1 MINISKKL
9 YDTSAI
15 MYVIGCLIQS
25 PKLLSEVDKVKL
37 VKEDFDDKFTKSIF
51 LAIYNLYLNGANK
64 ITPVDV
70 EAYLKQ
76 NDMAYKIFKDNNG
89 FNYLMDA
96 EELSDIDNFKY
107 YYTKVKKF
115 SALRDLEKNG
125 YSIKKIYDDEILTLD
140 KQRKMIEEFDRMSL
154 KDIFDTILED
164 YSKLEADYVGR
175 LSNSRGVISDGMRE
189 LQEQLKKTPEV
200 GFPLQGEIFNTI
212 IRGARKTKLYI
223 RSGSTG
229 SGKSL
234 VNGSLV
240 LTPKG
245 YKKIEELALGEEI
258 FGEDGKIY
266 NVEGVFPQGRKQ
278 VYEVEFSDRTVV
290 KCCSEHLWSYQTSSL
305 RGSHSKTWKTKTLEE
320 IIKTEKLYKE
330 EKSGYKRWN
339 IYIPMSKPFEF
350 EKKELLIPPY
360 TLGALLGDGCLR
372 SKGSY
377 SFSNED
383 LDIVEKV
390 NFELKTVNA
399 YLYKKNRVDYEIR
412 VGVGHGVSK
421 NSGLLREILISY
433 GLDGTKSNSKFIPDE
448 YKHSCIEDRIEL
460 LKGLIDTDGT
470 FSNSGY
476 EFATVSERLCDD
488 VKFIVESLGMTATKS
503 VKETSYTYNNEKKSG
518 QLAYRLYIK
527 TSEKIP
533 KIHYSQKREKQ
544 WRQGQS
550 FAHRTIREIRKTDFF
565 EEMTCIKTSNPT
577 ELFITNNCIVTHN
590 TRLAVGDACGLAFP
604 ERYSKKHRK
613 WVRSGFNEKVLFVTT
628 EMSVDEIQ
636 TMIWA
641 YLADV
646 NEEKILFHTYEE
658 DEEQR
663 VAKSIEIAEKYK
675 DHFFWEHIPD
685 PTIEGV
691 SSAIRSQ
698 VRNHKITHVFYDY
711 IFSSPSL
718 LREFEGQNIREDVIL
733 CMLATKLKDLANEL
747 DVFIE
752 TSTQLN
758 ASWEDAAKTGIR
770 NQNMIRGSKAIID
783 KGDVGCITLPVMS
796 SELEALSSLI
806 QKQGYSRPT
815 HVTDVYK
822 LRRGRYKNT
831 RIWSVVDLGT
841 CRMEDI
847 FATDEMF
854 NEKEIPILKYS
865 MIDWSDKTD

>member
-229 SGKSL
+229 SGK
-234 VNGSLV
+234 
-240 LTPKG
+240 
-245 YKKIEELALGEEI
+245 
-258 FGEDGKIY
+258 
-266 NVEGVFPQGRKQ
+266 
-278 VYEVEFSDRTVV
+278 
-290 KCCSEHLWSYQTSSL
+290 
-305 RGSHSKTWKTKTLEE
+305 
-320 IIKTEKLYKE
+320 
-330 EKSGYKRWN
+330 
-339 IYIPMSKPFEF
+339 
-350 EKKELLIPPY
+350 
-360 TLGALLGDGCLR
+360 
-372 SKGSY
+372 
-377 SFSNED
+377 
-383 LDIVEKV
+383 
-390 NFELKTVNA
+390 
-399 YLYKKNRVDYEIR
+399 
-412 VGVGHGVSK
+412 
-421 NSGLLREILISY
+421 
-433 GLDGTKSNSKFIPDE
+433 
-448 YKHSCIEDRIEL
+448 
-460 LKGLIDTDGT
+460 
-470 FSNSGY
+470 
-476 EFATVSERLCDD
+476 
-488 VKFIVESLGMTATKS
+488 
-503 VKETSYTYNNEKKSG
+503 
-518 QLAYRLYIK
+518 
-527 TSEKIP
+527 
-533 KIHYSQKREKQ
+533 
-544 WRQGQS
+544 
-550 FAHRTIREIRKTDFF
+550 
-565 EEMTCIKTSNPT
+565 
-577 ELFITNNCIVTHN
+577 